1 LNSAPARRILTHL
14 NVLPQE
20 GRLPTEPDINAPPA
34 AVSAEVARLDA
45 ALDQVIPAKA
55 PGANIVVGTWNLRAF
70 SDLTKGWETPTGV
83 SPKRNFADVTYISR
97 FIRRC
102 DVVAVQEVRG
112 NLRAL
117 RYMLKAL
124 GEDWAFILTDVT
136 KGSQGND
143 ERLAFLFNMQR
154 VKPSGL
160 ACELVVWIEDAAD
173 VSAGALDRQFARTPY
188 AVSFQASGQ
197 TFILVTLH
205 VNYGKQAADRVPEL
219 KAIAEWLAAWAERE
233 FGWDQNVIALGD
245 FNIDRQDDPLYKAF
259 TSTGLTPA
267 APLVGL
273 RRTIFDTPQAPH
285 YYDQIAWFTKGQA
298 KRPVM
303 NLDCSSGGTFDFVP
317 ELQGSSTLLD
327 LSWHISDHFPL
338 WVEFAVP
345 GA

>member
-1 LNSAPARRILTHL
+1 MLT
-14 NVLPQE
+14 VKVF
-20 GRLPTEPDINAPPA
+20 GRGGPLAVGAPDITVPPA
-34 AVSAEVARLDA
+34 AVAAEVARLDDS
-45 ALDQVIPAKA
+45 LETVVPAK
-55 PGANIVVGTWNLRAF
+55 GANIIVGTWNLRAF
-70 SDLTKGWETPTGV
+70 SDLTKDWVTLAGG

-124 GEDWAFILTDVT
+124 GEDWAFVLTDVT

-143 ERLAFLFNMQR
+143 ERLAFLFDTRR

-160 ACELVVWIEDAAD
+160 ACELVVWIEDAAS

-188 AVSFQASGQ
+188 AVSFLSSGQ

-219 KAIAEWLAAWAERE
+219 KAIADWLAAWAERE
-233 FGWDQNVIALGD
+233 FSWDQNLIALGD
-245 FNIDRQDDPLYKAF
+245 FNIDRRDDPLYQAF

-267 APLVGL
+267 APLLGL
-273 RRTIFDTPQAPH
+273 RRTIFDTPQA
-285 YYDQIAWFTKGQA
+285 AA
-298 KRPVM
+298 LLRPDRLVH
-303 NLDCSSGGTFDFVP
+303 
-317 ELQGSSTLLD
+317 E
-327 LSWHISDHFPL
+327 
-338 WVEFAVP
+338 
-345 GA
+345 GAG

>member
-1 LNSAPARRILTHL
+1 
-14 NVLPQE
+14 V
-20 GRLPTEPDINAPPA
+20 PDITVPPA
-34 AVSAEVARLDA
+34 AVAAEVARLDNA
-45 ALDQVIPAKA
+45 FETVVPAK
-55 PGANIVVGTWNLRAF
+55 GANIIVGTWNLRAF
-70 SDLTKGWETPTGV
+70 SDLTKDWVTPAGG

-124 GEDWAFILTDVT
+124 GDDWAFILTDVT

-143 ERLAFLFNMQR
+143 ERLAFLFDTRR

-160 ACELVVWIEDAAD
+160 ACELVVWIEDAAS

-188 AVSFQASGQ
+188 AVSFLSSGQ

-205 VNYGKQAADRVPEL
+205 VTYGKQAADRVPEL
-219 KAIAEWLAAWAERE
+219 KAIADWLTAWAERE
-233 FGWDQNVIALGD
+233 FSWDQNLIALGD
-245 FNIDRQDDPLYKAF
+245 FNIDRQDDPLYQAF

-285 YYDQIAWFTKGQA
+285 YYDQIAWFTKGQV
-298 KRPVM
+298 KRPVL
-303 NLDCSSGGTFDFVP
+303 NLDCSGGGSFDFVS

-345 GA
+345 GH